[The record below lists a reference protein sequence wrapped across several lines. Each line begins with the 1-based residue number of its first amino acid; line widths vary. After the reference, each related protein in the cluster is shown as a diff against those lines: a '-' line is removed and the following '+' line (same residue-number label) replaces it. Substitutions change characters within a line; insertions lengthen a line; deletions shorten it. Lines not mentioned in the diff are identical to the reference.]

1 MNREETWEKNYK
13 KIWKFVSVNHRGPS
27 HHRDNEMKMTNWMK
41 YNRKRLNKDMMCE
54 KRKKEFIKL
63 KELISS
69 FHRINQYC

>member
-1 MNREETWEKNYK
+1 MDREETWEKNYK

-41 YNRKRLNKDMMCE
+41 YNRKRLNKDMLSE
-54 KRKKEFIKL
+54 KRKEEFIKL

-69 FHRINQYC
+69 FHRVNQYC